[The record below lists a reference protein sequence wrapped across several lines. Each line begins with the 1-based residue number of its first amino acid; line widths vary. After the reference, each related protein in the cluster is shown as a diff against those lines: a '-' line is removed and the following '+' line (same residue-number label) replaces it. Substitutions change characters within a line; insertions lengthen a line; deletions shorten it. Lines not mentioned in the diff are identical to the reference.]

1 MVARLHIPQ
10 PIQETVRNINSVLH
24 HKPLNTV
31 RSTVSVVT
39 LRTWEEISIANA
51 HDLATSSS
59 CWNRAKL
66 APYYRLGLRD
76 SATKHS
82 NYGIGRG
89 CTWFEVDK
97 LNLSRKLNTIN
108 SVLRS
113 AVDDNFPEDVS
124 VSQEIRLTQIR
135 DKLDDATCVLQGTIH
150 LRLRWIDT
158 ERIQIWH
165 CVCSINVGWRQ
176 LYSIGSIQCK

>member
-1 MVARLHIPQ
+1 MVARFHILQ
-10 PIQETVRNINSVLH
+10 PIQETVRNINRVLH
-24 HKPLNTV
+24 HKPLNIYVRWNRV

-51 HDLATSSS
+51 HDLA
-59 CWNRAKL
+59 RAKL
-66 APYYRLGLRD
+66 APYYRWGLRD

-97 LNLSRKLNTIN
+97 LNLSSKLNTIN

-113 AVDDNFPEDVS
+113 AVDDNFLEDVS
-124 VSQEIRLTQIR
+124 GSQKIRLTQIR
-135 DKLDDATCVLQGTIH
+135 DKLNDATCVHQGTIH
-150 LRLRWIDT
+150 LRLRWNIDI
-158 ERIQIWH
+158 ERSLIWQ
-165 CVCSINVGWRQ
+165 CVCSNNVDWRQ
-176 LYSIGSIQCK
+176 LYSTGGNQGK